1 MLSKLII
8 NVNWSNHLKYCI
20 SLSDTGKRRKNW
32 ITVSILLP
40 QLRKAL
46 MESSKLHL
54 KLHSSN
60 RLKLSWII
68 LLYLGLET
76 CEDEN
81 QNGESRIHVNMFIL
95 RELRLAALQRFVPC
109 NDSWWR
115 KKMKRR
121 HWCYE
126 RSYYL
131 HFRCYKTH
139 F

>member
-1 MLSKLII
+1 
-8 NVNWSNHLKYCI
+8 
-20 SLSDTGKRRKNW
+20 
-32 ITVSILLP
+32 
-40 QLRKAL
+40 

-81 QNGESRIHVNMFIL
+81 KNGESRIHVNMFIL
-95 RELRLAALQRFVPC
+95 GELRLAALQRFVPC

-115 KKMKRR
+115 KKWKSVIGVTKGHIIYTSGVIKRISR
-121 HWCYE
+121 HNI
-126 RSYYL
+126 L
-131 HFRCYKTH
+131 
-139 F
+139 